1 MRGSGV
7 AVGGSGRQVSGSGAA
22 SQYRWIKL
30 AVPTKICQWKT
41 PSWCRVF
48 CVKFCILEY
57 QKPYCVRNLQG
68 NQCGNHRKTK
78 WEVCFSWGGFGVA
91 GDNFWSFLRSG
102 SRIGSEFGV
111 WQMSVCHGPPRG
123 LGSAKIT
130 KFALRNFVAFESMD
144 GLKFDVIWLISFE
157 LVFWFKDKFLQT
169 SNILQLSM
177 KSDLQWNTPV
187 FSCFSGLVLGL
198 R

>member
-91 GDNFWSFLRSG
+91 GDNFWSFLRS
-102 SRIGSEFGV
+102 RISHRFGV
-111 WQMSVCHGPPRG
+111 WRVADVCLPRPAAR
-123 LGSAKIT
+123 SWQCKNHQICVE
-130 KFALRNFVAFESMD
+130 KFCSFRINGWIE
-144 GLKFDVIWLISFE
+144 IWCNLIDLVWISF
-157 LVFWFKDKFLQT
+157 L
-169 SNILQLSM
+169 I
-177 KSDLQWNTPV
+177 
-187 FSCFSGLVLGL
+187 
-198 R
+198 